1 MTQPEQNPSPEE
13 MSKVFRAMQIR
24 LRNYALHHF
33 DRVNMRTLASL
44 QNLDLL
50 DGAITPFSSDVDWDV
65 IRDAHHLRREKL
77 SPGPLVVYVTEEEK
91 PRRIVVELLALLY
104 SESPEGQKTVL
115 KNLDNMMAGGVQC
128 VTPKS
133 VEALEKLRAAL
144 VSEVSEQ
151 WRPAVLKAIDVLND
165 DILFSLNG
173 TRQCLESE
181 PVIQNSLNTYVPRMM
196 FPSISSLDSIALEV
210 RNPEVEHPKLLKIIE
225 SIVAESQ
232 SLGEACASY
241 YARLGYLPLAPAY
254 SMGEVV
260 ARWMTTQPDVD
271 AWVAVWAWAQ
281 SALGPVPQYHACA
294 VFTLH
299 PELVP
304 AGKMPELWVEILRIV
319 CEEKT
324 QDAESNSHEPR
335 MLRSDLAKHF
345 AYHVEANLPNNDSA
359 NIAGFAWWFAE
370 RVATLFPD
378 EAKSAQFYR
387 KNWMAP
393 AIDRSSHVWLAAS
406 SNIRSSYLRYMTFG
420 VQSPWAASL
429 LALMGAKLEQL
440 APSELTVES
449 QALFH
454 DALFSNLISLLP
466 FSSELT
472 AEPTFALECSINE
485 TTLKW
490 EQTQAEE
497 NRKVLAQLVAYGRIL
512 GSDEGL
518 CKALRGLADSS
529 LPDQVAIA
537 LSLKAK
543 AYIDPSIASAVWEVL
558 SDGEWRQR
566 VLGTIEERVL
576 GLLIEAFSVLQASNQ
591 DKWFSIFP
599 HFIADLCEKTDDPE
613 RRRYLFLYVVHASL
627 ASDTVSAVR
636 RLLRGDQKT
645 KFVEIVKEYRIRVER
660 TWSQYPSW
668 VQGRLRG
675 LFANLHV
682 V

>member
-1 MTQPEQNPSPEE
+1 MTQPDHNPSPEE

-33 DRVNMRTLASL
+33 DRVNMRTFACL

-50 DGAITPFSSDVDWDV
+50 DGAITPFSSDVEWAV

-77 SPGPLVVYVTEEEK
+77 SPGPLVVYMTAEEK
-91 PRRIVVELLALLY
+91 PRRMVVELLALLY
-104 SESPEGQKTVL
+104 SESPEGRKTVL
-115 KNLDNMMAGGVQC
+115 MNLDNMMAGGVQC
-128 VTPKS
+128 VTPQS
-133 VEALEKLRAAL
+133 AQALGRLQAALE
-144 VSEVSEQ
+144 SEVSEQ
-151 WRPAVLKAIDVLND
+151 WRPAVLEAIDVLND
-165 DILFSLNG
+165 DIIFALQG

-181 PVIQNSLNTYVPRMM
+181 PVIQNSLNTYVPRVM
-196 FPSISSLDSIALEV
+196 FPTISSLDSIAFEV
-210 RNPEVEHPKLLKIIE
+210 RNPEVEHPKLLEVIE
-225 SIVAESQ
+225 SSVAEAQ
-232 SLGEACASY
+232 SLGDACARY

-260 ARWMTTQPDVD
+260 TRWMTTHRDAD
-271 AWVAVWAWAQ
+271 AWATVWAWAQ

-304 AGKMPELWVEILRIV
+304 AGKMPELWAEILKLV

-324 QDAESNSHEPR
+324 RDAGGHSHESW

-345 AYHVEANLPNNDSA
+345 AYHLEANLPENDSA
-359 NIAGFAWWFAE
+359 NMAGFAWWFAE
-370 RVATLFPD
+370 QVASLFPD

-393 AIDRSSHVWLAAS
+393 AINRSSQVWLAAS

-440 APSELTVES
+440 APSELAAES

-472 AEPTFALECSINE
+472 TEPTFALECSINE
-485 TTLKW
+485 TALKW

-497 NRKVLAQLVAYGRIL
+497 NRKMLAQLVAYGRTL

-543 AYIDPSIASAVWEVL
+543 AYLDPSIASAVWEVL
-558 SDGEWRQR
+558 SDGEWRQQ

-599 HFIADLCEKTDDPE
+599 HFIAELCEKTDDAE
-613 RRRYLFLYVVHASL
+613 RRHSLFLYVVHISL

-636 RLLRGDQKT
+636 RLLRGDQKA
-645 KFVEIVKEYRIRVER
+645 KFVEIAKLYRDRVESM
-660 TWSQYPSW
+660 WAQYPPW
-668 VQGRLRG
+668 VQGRMRG